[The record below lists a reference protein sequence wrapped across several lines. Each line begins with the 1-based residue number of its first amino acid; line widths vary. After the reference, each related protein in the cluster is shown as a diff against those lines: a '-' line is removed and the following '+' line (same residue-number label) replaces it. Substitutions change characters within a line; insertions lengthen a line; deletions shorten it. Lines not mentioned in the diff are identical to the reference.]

1 MTDELPIW
9 VWDMVIELEHQR
21 DVHPQLLHQ
30 SGTMAKP
37 EPYDWCSCALLDKV
51 PADVLAH
58 AQAIRA
64 YTQAKEREAADVSVA
79 LDKAMILSP

>member
-58 AQAIRA
+58 ACRPSGHTRRPRSGKRPMWAWRL
-64 YTQAKEREAADVSVA
+64 TR
-79 LDKAMILSP
+79 P